1 MNAQTTHA
9 SPGNPWRSIGAVLLG
24 FFATAVLSLGTDQL
38 LHILKF
44 YPPWGQPM
52 YDPVQNFA
60 ALAYR
65 CVFAVL
71 GGYIAAR
78 FAPRNP
84 MRHVLVLGVIGLI
97 MGTAGAIAAIPM
109 NLGPAWYPIA
119 LALTALPC
127 VWLGGV
133 LHRMRQSQAG

>member
-1 MNAQTTHA
+1 MNVQA
-9 SPGNPWRSIGAVLLG
+9 SNPGNQPRSIGAVLLG
-24 FFATAVLSLGTDQL
+24 FIATAILSLGTDQL
-38 LHILKF
+38 LHVLKF

-52 YDPVQNFA
+52 YDPLQNFT

-71 GGYIAAR
+71 GGYITAR

-84 MRHVLVLGVIGLI
+84 MRHVLVLGVIGLV
-97 MGTAGAIAAIPM
+97 MATAGAIVAIPM
-109 NLGPAWYPIA
+109 NLGPAWFPIV

-133 LHRMRQSQAG
+133 LYRRAYAG

>member
-1 MNAQTTHA
+1 MNTQVTDTR
-9 SPGNPWRSIGAVLLG
+9 PGNLWRSIGAVLLG
-24 FFATAVLSLGTDQL
+24 FIATAVLSLGTDQL
-38 LHILKF
+38 LHMLKF

-52 YDPVQNFA
+52 YDPVQNFT
-60 ALAYR
+60 ALIYR

-71 GGYIAAR
+71 GGYITAR

-84 MRHVLVLGVIGLI
+84 MRHVLVLGVVGLV
-97 MGTAGAIAAIPM
+97 MGTAGAIATIPM
-109 NLGPAWYPIA
+109 HLGPAWYPVA

-133 LHRMRQSQAG
+133 LYRMRHGQTG